1 MSVRVLP
8 MLGTWQRKRRGSTP
22 LSRDRHESAYALQLP
37 ELLVML
43 AFLSLRSLPLNLLL
57 VLPLS
62 LLLQLFLLLLLR

>member
-43 AFLSLRSLPLNLLL
+43 AFRLMFGLTQEG
-57 VLPLS
+57 
-62 LLLQLFLLLLLR
+62 QLDRWGDWSVMLIV